1 MTTKASEQQ
10 DERQQLYKRLSNADL
25 REELE
30 KLRRYRQSL
39 IAEDGRSAY
48 EYRVT
53 GLTNA
58 MFLRGMLSRDE
69 LAVELK
75 ALTPPRCTLK
85 PLADNVVV
93 LPDKGA
99 DTTQGGLV
107 IPDSAK
113 AVPSQG
119 EVLAVGPG
127 IDGQER
133 LIDGYVR
140 PLSVM
145 VGDRVLFGRYSGLEF
160 VLDGETVLIMPERD
174 ILGVL
179 G

>member
-1 MTTKASEQQ
+1 MTDKLTNTA
-10 DERQQLYKRLSNADL
+10 L

-30 KLRRYRQSL
+30 KLKRYRAEI
-39 IAEDGRSAY
+39 IAKDGRVAY
-48 EYRVT
+48 EGRLT
-53 GLTNA
+53 AICDEIFARGLVSKDEVMA
-58 MFLRGMLSRDE
+58 E
-69 LAVELK
+69 LAR
-75 ALTPPRCTLK
+75 TGRRCTLT

-93 LPDKGA
+93 LPDREPDVTA
-99 DTTQGGLV
+99 GG
-107 IPDSAK
+107 IIKPDSAK

-127 IDGQER
+127 SVQYFSEDPIGAETR
-133 LIDGYVR
+133 TVTRHGY
-140 PLSVM
+140 PLSVQ
-145 VGDRVLFGRYSGLEF
+145 VGDKVLFGKYSGLEF

>member
-1 MTTKASEQQ
+1 MSEK
-10 DERQQLYKRLSNADL
+10 LTNAAL

-30 KLRRYRQSL
+30 KLKRYRTEI
-39 IAEDGRSAY
+39 IAKDGRATY
-48 EYRVT
+48 ERR
-53 GLTNA
+53 LTA
-58 MFLRGMLSRDE
+58 ICDEIFARGMVSKDEVMAE
-69 LAVELK
+69 LARLG
-75 ALTPPRCTLK
+75 PRCTLK

-93 LPDKGA
+93 LPDKEA
-99 DTTQGGLV
+99 DVTEGG
-107 IPDSAK
+107 IIKPESAK
-113 AVPSQG
+113 SVPSKG

-127 IDGQER
+127 ITHVAGPSPMAQA
-133 LIDGYVR
+133 VT
-140 PLSVM
+140 

>member
-1 MTTKASEQQ
+1 MTEKV
-10 DERQQLYKRLSNADL
+10 SNAAL

-30 KLRRYRQSL
+30 KLKRYRTSI
-39 IAEDGRSAY
+39 IAGEGRASYDGKLDCIVRLMK
-48 EYRVT
+48 ER
-53 GLTNA
+53 GLFDPAEHGT
-58 MFLRGMLSRDE
+58 LQG
-69 LAVELK
+69 
-75 ALTPPRCTLK
+75 PRCTLK

-93 LPDKGA
+93 LPDKEA
-99 DTTQGGLV
+99 DVTAGG
-107 IPDSAK
+107 IIKPESAK

-127 IDGQER
+127 MLLDTGT
-133 LIDGYVR
+133 L
-140 PLSVM
+140 PLSVQ